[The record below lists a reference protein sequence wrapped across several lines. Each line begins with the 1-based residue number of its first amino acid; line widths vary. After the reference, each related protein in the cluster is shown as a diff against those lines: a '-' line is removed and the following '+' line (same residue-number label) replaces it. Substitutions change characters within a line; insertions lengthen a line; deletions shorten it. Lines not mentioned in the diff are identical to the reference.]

1 MEKEM
6 LKTWKNKAI
15 NLTPNVIHFILN
27 ALFLSHTGED
37 CSTNTTML
45 FLKPMAK
52 LE

>member
-15 NLTPNVIHFILN
+15 NLTPNVIN
-27 ALFLSHTGED
+27 SLFLSHTGED

-52 LE
+52 IE